1 MRPSYQRMVGSI
13 MPAALATYKR
23 PRWIELV
30 DELPKTATDKIRR
43 VKLRG

>member
-1 MRPSYQRMVGSI
+1 MVGSI
-13 MPAALATYKR
+13 MPAVMAAYQR

-30 DELPKTATDKIRR
+30 DELPKTATGKIWR